1 MGKLI
6 DSDELKARLKNLHM
20 MAISG
25 YGAEEVVAKVLDE
38 MPEGV
43 VRCRDCKYFD
53 LDSWV
58 NLGGVPIIVAHE
70 ACTKWGNGCR
80 TSEDGY
86 CFMAER
92 KTDGL

>member
-6 DSDELKARLKNLHM
+6 DSDELKARLTNLHL

-43 VRCRDCKYFD
+43 VRCRDCIYQSKDICEMYSMD
-53 LDSWV
+53 EYQMMT
-58 NLGGVPIIVAHE
+58 P
-70 ACTKWGNGCR
+70 
-80 TSEDGY
+80 EDGY
-86 CFMAER
+86 CQYGER
-92 KTDGL
+92 RDDGL